1 MEGGHALIVKG
12 DLAADEDVEDDAKA
26 PDVDLGAGVDL
37 GVKEFGGSKVERSTE
52 GAEAGG
58 GVIEVGEAK
67 VDDFDVAGLGDEDVF
82 DLEVCLEE
90 EEKEG
95 DQGRARRVGNGRER
109 NC

>member
-1 MEGGHALIVKG
+1 MEGGHTLIVKG

-37 GVKEFGGSKVERSTE
+37 GIEEFGSGKVERSTE

-58 GVIEVGEAK
+58 GIVEVGEAK

-82 DLEVCLEE
+82 DFEVCLE
-90 EEKEG
+90 KT
-95 DQGRARRVGNGRER
+95 GRSGTGARSKKWQRED
-109 NC
+109 C